1 MTLSAVSPLFH
12 SRVEE
17 LFFWVAIVVGFV
29 VPFLYFVR
37 LTRQNSLSVRSKP
50 GKDVSALTN
59 FAIVPAAAI
68 AILIGYAR
76 VGALPHWL
84 FYPGLTM
91 FLLGLALTVWAYRTL
106 GRFFSLE
113 VQIQGDHRVVD
124 TGPYHLLRHPGY
136 AGVVFGFIGLGVA
149 VQSWVSVLLLLLA
162 TAAALAYRTR
172 IEEKFLLAELGD
184 DYIRYMA
191 RTKRLVP
198 FVW

>member
-1 MTLSAVSPLFH
+1 MTASAVSPLFD

-17 LFFWVAIVVGFV
+17 VLFWVAIVVGFV

-37 LTRQNSLSVRSKP
+37 WTRQNAASIKARP
-50 GKDVSALTN
+50 GRDVSALTN
-59 FAIVPAAAI
+59 FAIVPMAVI

-76 VGALPHWL
+76 IGTLPHWL

-91 FLLGLALTVWAYRTL
+91 FLLGFALTVWAYRTL

-124 TGPYHLLRHPGY
+124 TGPYRLLRHPGY
-136 AGVVFGFIGLGVA
+136 AGVVFGFIGLGAA

-184 DYIRYMA
+184 DYVRYMA

>member
-1 MTLSAVSPLFH
+1 MTASAVSPLFD

-17 LFFWVAIVVGFV
+17 VLFWVAIVVGFV

-37 LTRQNSLSVRSKP
+37 WTRQNAASIKTKP
-50 GKDVSALTN
+50 GRDVSALTN
-59 FAIVPAAAI
+59 FAIVPMAVI

-76 VGALPHWL
+76 IGTLSHWL

-124 TGPYHLLRHPGY
+124 TGPYRLLRHPGY
-136 AGVVFGFIGLGVA
+136 AGVVFGFIGLGAA

-184 DYIRYMA
+184 DYVRYMA

>member
-1 MTLSAVSPLFH
+1 MTPLFS
-12 SRVEE
+12 SRAQEV
-17 LFFWVAIVVGFV
+17 LFWVAVVVGFV

-37 LTRQNSLSVRSKP
+37 WTRRSAGSMKARPSRDLSF
-50 GKDVSALTN
+50 LTN
-59 FAIVPAAAI
+59 LAIIPMAAI

-76 VGALPHWL
+76 IGTLPDWL

-91 FLLGLALTVWAYRTL
+91 FLLGLALTTWAYRTL

-124 TGPYHLLRHPGY
+124 TGPYRVLRHPGY
-136 AGVVFGFIGLGVA
+136 AGVVFGFTGLGLA
-149 VQSWVSVLLLLLA
+149 VQSWLSVLILLLA
-162 TAAALAYRTR
+162 TTTALAYRTR

-184 DYIRYMA
+184 AYIRYLA